1 MRSLETMKRTSSAA
15 AVDACSAGK
24 RPSQQGKQKIP
35 TTGIFAPE
43 QLGIIA
49 DSIKTSRVAFEARR
63 PHICP
68 VAKCKDRYCYRSGLE
83 AHMKSKHPGFPLPP
97 TLPRLQSKMQELILL
112 ERASEAACII
122 PVVDMESDDEE
133 SSGDVVVVFITCWR
147 CFCLT
152 R

>member
-1 MRSLETMKRTSSAA
+1 MKRTSSAA
-15 AVDACSAGK
+15 AGCDARSAGK
-24 RPSQQGKQKIP
+24 RPSQQGQQKIP

-68 VAKCKDRYCYRSGLE
+68 VPKCKERYCYRSGLE
-83 AHMKSKHPGFPLPP
+83 AHVRSKHPGFPLPP

-112 ERASEAACII
+112 EQACEAACTI
-122 PVVDMESDDEE
+122 PVVDIESDNEE
-133 SSGDVVVVFITCWR
+133 SSGE
-147 CFCLT
+147 
-152 R
+152 